1 MTTELKPPFTNLQME
16 LLKIF
21 ALQLPEEDLKEI
33 RAVLA
38 RFLMEKARNRATQI
52 DEERGYGTE
61 TFKKWVQ
68 GDE

>member
-33 RAVLA
+33 RAVRA

-52 DEERGYGTE
+52 DEERGHTPE
-61 TFKKWVQ
+61 TFRKWVQ